1 MTAGKY
7 SGHEYK
13 MMQVICGNDAKKGY
27 TLRYPLQDNSNDTGK
42 ERESRYQIVKKYKAK
57 TVKLTVTLGCVA
69 VLSAAGPGGCG
80 MADAES
86 KTESESQMTEAD
98 NRETEA
104 KRGTLEETGIEPL
117 PGENGEFR
125 KVTSESGGEAYF
137 GARTT
142 VVLDGETIDIKDR
155 ADSVN
160 AIPDIKA
167 VDGYWIV
174 EGHISPN
181 VGYYG
186 FYNTE
191 TRQWD
196 KEFFGALLTW
206 YGEDDTKDDILF
218 SMDTVVY
225 EFWNGLYDS
234 NGTLLQTIK
243 LDENDYEYIHEL
255 KRVSTGVEVYI
266 LNAEMEER
274 MVMVDNILQT
284 EAGAQ
289 EGENEIY

>member
-1 MTAGKY
+1 M
-7 SGHEYK
+7 
-13 MMQVICGNDAKKGY
+13 
-27 TLRYPLQDNSNDTGK
+27 
-42 ERESRYQIVKKYKAK
+42 KKYKTK
-57 TVKLTVTLGCVA
+57 TVKLTITLGCVA
-69 VLSAAGPGGCG
+69 VLSAAGLGGCG
-80 MADAES
+80 MEDAES
-86 KTESESQMTEAD
+86 KTESESQITEADIQETDIRETNIQEADNQKTNIQEAD
-98 NRETEA
+98 NRETNIQETDNRETEA
-104 KRGTLEETGIEPL
+104 ESGTLDETGIETL
-117 PGENGEFR
+117 PGEIGEFR
-125 KVTSESGGEAYF
+125 KVTSENGGEAYF
-137 GARTT
+137 GVHTT

-155 ADSVN
+155 EDSVN
-160 AIPDIKA
+160 AIYDIKA

-174 EGHISPN
+174 HGHISPN

-206 YGEDDTKDDILF
+206 YGEDETEDDIPF

-234 NGTLLQTIK
+234 NGTLLCTIEV
-243 LDENDYEYIHEL
+243 DEDEYIHDL

-274 MVMVDNILQT
+274 MVMVDIIPQT
-284 EAGAQ
+284 ESG
-289 EGENEIY
+289 IS

>member
-1 MTAGKY
+1 M
-7 SGHEYK
+7 
-13 MMQVICGNDAKKGY
+13 
-27 TLRYPLQDNSNDTGK
+27 
-42 ERESRYQIVKKYKAK
+42 
-57 TVKLTVTLGCVA
+57 
-69 VLSAAGPGGCG
+69 
-80 MADAES
+80 
-86 KTESESQMTEAD
+86 
-98 NRETEA
+98 
-104 KRGTLEETGIEPL
+104 
-117 PGENGEFR
+117 
-125 KVTSESGGEAYF
+125 
-137 GARTT
+137 
-142 VVLDGETIDIKDR
+142 DGETIDIKDR

-160 AIPDIKA
+160 AIYDIKA

-174 EGHISPN
+174 HGHISPN

-206 YGEDDTKDDILF
+206 YGEDETEDDIPFSMDISF

-234 NGTLLQTIK
+234 NGTLLRTIEV
-243 LDENDYEYIHEL
+243 DEDEYEYIHEL

-284 EAGAQ
+284 EAGAPK
-289 EGENEIY
+289 GENEIF